1 MKNKHLF
8 DNYKNL
14 IKEHIA
20 SKGFRPQTPRELSV
34 RLNIIPA
41 HIDVFYSSIQALQEE
56 KLCFIQKDSGWILP
70 KAQEA
75 LQQFPFGHGKLS
87 LSPRGFGFVL
97 IDEVEHSREKSELL
111 KGASEDTF
119 IGKEVFIPKTM
130 LRGAMHRD
138 RVCVQITGKDHRGY
152 EGEVLRIVSHS
163 DQTLYGL
170 LLEKVRLGGDSY
182 WKVHVPIMAE
192 QRFFIPEGKDSS
204 LTVGTRVALKRGSGK
219 NPSMGTSLEL
229 VEVCGHIDDP
239 SEDLEFAIGEHA
251 LSWEFPP
258 ATFEETRDLGTEVS
272 EESMKGRKDLRELTT
287 FTIDPSTAKDFD
299 DAISIHESRFD
310 DKPAYCLYVHI
321 ADVPAYVKEGSALD
335 LEAKARANST
345 YLPGYCI
352 PMLPP
357 ELSNELCSLK
367 PQVDRLAVTT
377 EIYLCSKTGHLLS
390 SKTYRSV
397 IHSDHRYS
405 YEEAMEL
412 LDQLSGVQDI
422 KKLDPLEQAIV
433 LMSRLYPLREALRR
447 DKGQISLALD
457 ETQIELDKKGQPIG
471 VKKVAYDL
479 SHKII
484 EEFMV
489 TTNEEIAKRMS
500 ADKLSAIYRVHE
512 SPDSKSFEPFK
523 QLTASLGYDFDVEND
538 IEQLQN
544 FFSEMQGN
552 ARYSQICL
560 SYIRCM
566 KMAYY
571 SQDNHGHF
579 GLCLDH
585 YCHFTSPIRRYSDL
599 ITMRSLFGEAKNKTY
614 ESEALYLSER
624 ERISSQAEMSVSLLK
639 KWRYL
644 KMQLAEGNELYEGVI
659 TKIMPFGVVVSLK
672 DLLLEVLV
680 PLPRLSPHYLEL
692 DMKLGT
698 LTCTETEQLLHS
710 GSEITLQLK
719 SVNLILKEGDW
730 EVPGFELQ
738 QKPRRGQRRERKFKN
753 AQKEKESEKKKKAK
767 KGIKGKKRF

>member
-1 MKNKHLF
+1 MKNKQLF
-8 DNYKNL
+8 ENYKNL

-20 SKGFRPQTPRELSV
+20 SKGFRPQTPRQLSV

-41 HIDVFYSSIQALQEE
+41 HIEIFYSSIKALE
-56 KLCFIQKDSGWILP
+56 KEGLCSLQKDSGWVLP
-70 KAQEA
+70 ASNTKGIQH
-75 LQQFPFGHGKLS
+75 PYVHGKLS

-97 IDEVEHSREKSELL
+97 IDEVEHSREKSDLL
-111 KGASEDTF
+111 QGASEDSCL
-119 IGKEVFIPKTM
+119 GKEVFIPKSC
-130 LRGAMHRD
+130 LAGALHRD
-138 RVCVQITGKDHRGY
+138 RVCVQITGKDHRGF
-152 EGEVLRIVSHS
+152 EGEVLRVISHS
-163 DQTLYGL
+163 EQTLYGL
-170 LLEKVRLGGDSY
+170 LLESVKLSGEWF

-192 QRFFIPEGKDSS
+192 QKFFITADEKKDLSP
-204 LTVGTRVALKRGSGK
+204 GARVSLKRGLLGNSVL
-219 NPSMGTSLEL
+219 GTHLDLIEIA
-229 VEVCGHIDDP
+229 GHIDEP
-239 SEDLEFAIGEHA
+239 SQDLEFAIGEYG

-258 ATFEETRDLGTEVS
+258 ATFEETRDLGTEVPQ
-272 EESMKGRKDLRELTT
+272 ESMKGRKDLRNLTT
-287 FTIDPSTAKDFD
+287 CTIDPSTAKDFD
-299 DAISIHESRFD
+299 DAISIHEAELEG
-310 DKPAYCLYVHI
+310 KKTICLYVHI

-367 PQVDRLAVTT
+367 PRVDRLAVTT
-377 EIYLCSKTGHLLS
+377 QIHFCSKTGELLNS
-390 SKTYRSV
+390 ATYRSV

-412 LDQLSGVQDI
+412 LEKLGSVKKIASLSD
-422 KKLDPLEQAIV
+422 LEQSLA
-433 LMSRLYPLREALRR
+433 LMSRLYFLRERIRR
-447 DKGQISLALD
+447 EKGQISLALD
-457 ETQIELDKKGQPIG
+457 EVKVQLDESGQPIG
-471 VKKVAYDL
+471 VQKIEYDL

-489 TTNEEIAKRMS
+489 TTNEAIAKRMS
-500 ADKLSAIYRVHE
+500 DQKLPAIYRVHE
-512 SPDSKSFEPFK
+512 SPDPKSFEPFR
-523 QLTASLGYDFDVEND
+523 QIIATLGYDFDVEND
-538 IEQLQN
+538 IPQLQS
-544 FFSEMQGN
+544 FFREIEGS

-571 SQDNHGHF
+571 SQDNHGHY

-599 ITMRSLFGEAKNKTY
+599 ITMRSLLGEAKNKAY
-614 ESEALYLSER
+614 ESDALYLSER
-624 ERISSQAEMSVSLLK
+624 ERISSQAEMSVSTLK

-644 KMQLAEGNELYEGVI
+644 KLELEKGNDLYEGVI

-692 DMKLGT
+692 DMKLCT
-698 LTCTETEQLLHS
+698 LSCEVTGQVYQA
-710 GSEITLQLK
+710 GSSISLQLK
-719 SVNLILKEGDW
+719 SVDLILKEGQW
-730 EVPGFELQ
+730 EVPGSSAGRKQGLS
-738 QKPRRGQRRERKFKN
+738 RGKRREKKFKK
-753 AQKEKESEKKKKAK
+753 AQVDKKR
-767 KGIKGKKRF
+767 KGKKRS